1 MIAAAALLLHRRCT
15 DAAGLVSA
23 LYDCAR
29 RRPREAGAV
38 HALLV
43 TSGALR
49 SSPSA
54 LTALISAYSA
64 LSLPALALRALVAS
78 PLPPNLVS
86 FNAAITALASHSL
99 PSAALGLFRRLRR
112 ALPDEPPDAFSFP
125 PVLRACADLPAPHA
139 HLHLRALHA
148 LLLKSRLHRD
158 LFVASALVRSY
169 LRLRLP
175 DDAAHLFDE
184 LPRRDVVLWNAL
196 LNGLAQLGRFGPAL
210 ECFRRML
217 GAGVAPSKFTV
228 TGILSVFT
236 ATADLGS
243 GRKVH
248 AFAVKAAHDREAS
261 VANALVD
268 LYGKCHELGD
278 ATEVFASI
286 ADDDRD
292 LFSWNSMLCALHY
305 SADNVGVL
313 RLLAHMRRSAIW
325 PDAVTMAAVLPA
337 CAHMAAL
344 RLGREIHGFLVTSG
358 MFGNNGGGSLDV
370 FAANA
375 LEDMYAKSGALEDAR
390 RVFDRMPERDTASW
404 NIMIDGYASHG
415 RGGEALRLFDRM
427 TAVEKLAPD
436 AVTLL
441 GALTACSHA
450 RMVEEGRAL
459 LRRMREEFS
468 VEPEAEHYAC
478 AADMLGR
485 AGRLEEAKQ
494 VAEKAGEAG
503 AWRAYLAACRMHGE
517 AGMAEEAARRMLE
530 FEGAGSGGWVLLA
543 NAYGSAGS
551 FEGLEEVRGEMRR
564 RGVRKAAPG
573 CSWVEVGAV
582 GVGVDGAAAGEGRTV
597 HVFVSGDREHPEME
611 RIYQM
616 LHGLVGRMRECG
628 YVPDLNI

>member
-1 MIAAAALLLHRRCT
+1 MGQNWRQFLLIADAHLNDRRRGPSPPPPLHGRCRARLGALRLRAAAA
-15 DAAGLVSA
+15 A
-23 LYDCAR
+23 
-29 RRPREAGAV
+29 REAGAV

-78 PLPPNLVS
+78 PHPP
-86 FNAAITALASHSL
+86 T
-99 PSAALGLFRRLRR
+99 
-112 ALPDEPPDAFSFP
+112 
-125 PVLRACADLPAPHA
+125 
-139 HLHLRALHA
+139 
-148 LLLKSRLHRD
+148 
-158 LFVASALVRSY
+158 SALVRSY

-278 ATEVFASI
+278 AAEVFASI
-286 ADDDRD
+286 ADDDKD

-313 RLLAHMRRSAIW
+313 RLLAHMRRAAVW

-358 MFGNNGGGSLDV
+358 MFGNDGGGSLDV

-390 RVFDRMPERDTASW
+390 CVFDRMPERDAASW
-404 NIMIDGYASHG
+404 NIMIDGD
-415 RGGEALRLFDRM
+415 GGG
-427 TAVEKLAPD
+427 
-436 AVTLL
+436 
-441 GALTACSHA
+441 GARIAA
-450 RMVEEGRAL
+450 ADEGGV
-459 LRRMREEFS
+459 S

-530 FEGAGSGGWVLLA
+530 FEGGERGWVLLA
-543 NAYGSAGS
+543 SAYGLAGASRGWRRWGPSAS
-551 FEGLEEVRGEMRR
+551 
-564 RGVRKAAPG
+564 A
-573 CSWVEVGAV
+573 STST
-582 GVGVDGAAAGEGRTV
+582 AAGEGRTV

-611 RIYQM
+611 RIHQM